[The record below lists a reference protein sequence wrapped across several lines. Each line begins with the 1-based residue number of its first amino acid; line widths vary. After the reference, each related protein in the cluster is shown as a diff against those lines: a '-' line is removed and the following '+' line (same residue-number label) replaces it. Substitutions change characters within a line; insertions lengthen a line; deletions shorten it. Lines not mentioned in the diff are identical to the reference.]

1 MTRNKELVF
10 ESDHIVLKDK
20 PNQFVMMAWETDL
33 MKLHAH
39 RVTQNGGDI
48 LEIGFGMGISA
59 QFIQDFG
66 CSSHTI
72 VEIHPDILKRLHAWA
87 KDKPNVTIIQGDW
100 FELQDTICES
110 QYDGIFY
117 DADCVKS
124 SKFKNAIVDRAL
136 KTDGVFTYFAP
147 NGVDKYRYG
156 VALQHDL
163 VTINVPI
170 PKNIYHNDAQCVC
183 PYYINH

>member
-1 MTRNKELVF
+1 MTRGQELIF
-10 ESDHIVLKDK
+10 KNDCIVLKTQPDRY
-20 PNQFVMMAWETDL
+20 VMMAWETDL
-33 MKLHAH
+33 MKLHAQ

-72 VEIHPDILKRLHAWA
+72 VEIHPDILIRLHEWA

-136 KTDGVFTYFAP
+136 KTNGVFTYFRAD
-147 NGVDKYRYG
+147 GADKYRYG
-156 VALQHDL
+156 SALQHDL
-163 VTINVPI
+163 ITINVPI
-170 PKNIYHNDAQCVC
+170 PKNIYHNDAQCMC
-183 PYYINH
+183 PYYINQ